1 MHLWFS
7 CSLEESETGFL
18 KDFKWF
24 SKWGTVYFQPHEQRR
39 LFGPHWRAS
48 GDRTDI
54 FISSQ
59 ECKLFTEK
67 DGLGQSLSAFIVP
80 SVFPSSPTCLHPE
93 TPPFTFKDP
102 LLISLG
108 GEKPNSLTN
117 WISIFCSCWITAR
130 LFFSLLDLRVFRLSE
145 LRSAKIHQDEIK
157 LLCKEENENVNVSVV
172 GRKTNDLL
180 IFTNPVR

>member
-1 MHLWFS
+1 MHWKRRIR
-7 CSLEESETGFL
+7 SEFVT
-18 KDFKWF
+18 
-24 SKWGTVYFQPHEQRR
+24 
-39 LFGPHWRAS
+39 
-48 GDRTDI
+48 
-54 FISSQ
+54 
-59 ECKLFTEK
+59 
-67 DGLGQSLSAFIVP
+67 AFIVP

-117 WISIFCSCWITAR
+117 WISIFCSCWITVR

-180 IFTNPVR
+180 IFTNPVRWRNCQCWEELTMWSNVTLLPVSLSPGWYFGGSCWIQM